1 MSVFD
6 MMYHNGMKFTKIR
19 GNCRKRRKRWTAF
32 NRLRRQSNNA
42 LWWTR

>member
-6 MMYHNGMKFTKIR
+6 MMYHNGTKFTKIR
-19 GNCRKRRKRWTAF
+19 EGYRKGRKRRTAF
-32 NRLRRQSNNA
+32 NRLWRQSNNA